1 MKSTDNNLNNN
12 NLVNDISN
20 FTNEMSEMMLPTLR
34 DIRNYEEYLIGYKE
48 DIDEYVLYKN
58 IYFLGKFT
66 MFPLYTYKN
75 PQDAI
80 NRLRTLKKIK
90 TDNPVILQIESIL
103 LNYIGAVHNTHDA
116 LISLISVGGYKDS
129 PKLQYLIEYPKQ
141 FEIEDHTTHGLAKYM
156 VALLHNAAD
165 NIKRDRNPNNE
176 LLILYSALYDEFVK
190 YDFFEHDDKYLQDEP
205 DIADEAKEIYKVIVN
220 YNNGLLQ

>member
-12 NLVNDISN
+12 NLVNDISDL
-20 FTNEMSEMMLPTLR
+20 TDEMIERILPISR
-34 DIRNYEEYLIGYKE
+34 DIKNYEEYLIGYKE

-58 IYFLGKFT
+58 IYFSGKFT

-80 NRLRTLKKIK
+80 DRLRTLKKTK

-103 LNYIGAVHNTHDA
+103 LNYIGAVHNTHEA
-116 LISLISVGGYKDS
+116 LISLISIGGYKDS
-129 PKLQYLIEYPKQ
+129 PKLQYLIEYPEQ
-141 FEIEDHTTHGLAKYM
+141 FGLDDHSAHGLAKYM
-156 VALLHNAAD
+156 VALLHNAVG
-165 NIKRDRNPNNE
+165 NIKRDRNSNNE

-205 DIADEAKEIYKVIVN
+205 DIADEAKDIYKVIAN

>member
-12 NLVNDISN
+12 NLVNEISS
-20 FTNEMSEMMLPTLR
+20 FAEELSETNLSLSR
-34 DIRNYEEYLIGYKE
+34 DMKNYEKYLIGYNDE
-48 DIDEYVLYKN
+48 IDEYVLYKN
-58 IYFLGKFT
+58 QCYRGKFT
-66 MFPLYTYKN
+66 MYPLYTYKN

-80 NRLRTLKKIK
+80 DRLHTLKKTK

-141 FEIEDHTTHGLAKYM
+141 FGLEDHSAHGLAKYM
-156 VALLHNAAD
+156 IALLHNAVD

-176 LLILYSALYDEFVK
+176 LLILYSALYDEFAK

-205 DIADEAKEIYKVIVN
+205 DIADEAKDIYKVIVN
-220 YNNGLLQ
+220 YNNGLL